1 MKSSTQ
7 PLTINIQEQNI
18 YLAAGLGV
26 LVLVGLSVVSSMKSK
41 RVTQAG
47 MTLIKQPSGQ
57 EY

>member
-41 RVTQAG
+41 RVTQAAI
-47 MTLIKQPSGQ
+47 LEQ
-57 EY
+57 EL